1 MPVEPDAPM
10 EAKARVIDV
19 GLGRIVGRRGEVLL
33 EAVAD
38 MILGSWMPPG
48 LAEPYDPADPEGE
61 TDRLGASPCSRIGEG
76 IVAWRTGE
84 WPLFEDPDDME
95 VVRLRRLL
103 PWLSW
108 W

>member
-1 MPVEPDAPM
+1 MPVEPDALM
-10 EAKARVIDV
+10 DARARLIEA
-19 GLGRIVGRRGEVLL
+19 GLGRMVGRRGEVLV

-38 MILGSWMPPG
+38 MMLGSWMPPG
-48 LAEPYDPADPEGE
+48 LVAPYAESGGE
-61 TDRLGASPCSRIGEG
+61 TDRLGGPPCSWIGEG
-76 IVAWRTGE
+76 IEVCRTGE
-84 WPLFEDPDDME
+84 WLFEDPDDME